1 MRGHHSSALMRKFIL
16 LVVLCTSTAQ
26 AAPLAAPT
34 PALPD
39 LGPLF
44 RHYGVPAGECQRSA
58 LGAVA
63 GGFLGGVIGD
73 RMSEGERTGV
83 VAGSLVG
90 ALLGGLIGR
99 QLDAQDAAC
108 SAPPSLRQEA
118 PTLVI

>member
-1 MRGHHSSALMRKFIL
+1 MSRRNFYTRLGLLLLLSAPA
-16 LVVLCTSTAQ
+16 VQ
-26 AAPLAAPT
+26 ADAPPVAAEI
-34 PALPD
+34 PD
-39 LGPLF
+39 LGPLL
-44 RHYGVPAGECQRSA
+44 RYYGLPAGECQRSA

-63 GGFLGGVIGD
+63 GGLLGGVIGD

-108 SAPPSLRQEA
+108 GAPAGTPSNP
-118 PTLVI
+118 PTLSL